1 MDFFQFLVDNDLVT
15 AAFVIGAIFVF
26 VALVG
31 KINPSIEPPPASRA
45 ILGVVGVLLMLSSFI
60 SHSMSEP
67 DDLVEPPVSALLTPT
82 VLTAVTQPSVEEIDT
97 PTPVVL
103 AQVTPSVSSQVPE
116 FPFPFIWQDAPVQ
129 PSEFYADPVGGWLQ
143 YSFEGQEGMRL
154 RGRYT
159 SDRVWINKVLPE
171 NFRVEVAFKL
181 LEPDCA
187 FSFGVGRSWEEEY
200 HVAVVSNYIAL
211 KEVAENVAVR
221 NYTVGNIGETLEVT
235 LQRNHGAVEVHIG
248 TQLVLEVE
256 KDNPGLANLDDYDSL
271 FFYTGNSDKPRGC
284 EGQLVGFEVVAIS
297 E

>member
-31 KINPSIEPPPASRA
+31 KINTSIEPPPAARA
-45 ILGVVGVLLMLSSFI
+45 ILGVVGVLLMLSGFI
-60 SHSMSEP
+60 SHSMLEP

-103 AQVTPSVSSQVPE
+103 AQVTPSASSQVPE
-116 FPFPFIWQDAPVQ
+116 FPFVWEDTLVQ

-159 SDRVWINKVLPE
+159 SDRVWISKVLPK

-181 LEPDCA
+181 LEPDCT

-211 KEVAENVAVR
+211 KEVAENVAAR
-221 NYTVGNIGETLEVT
+221 NYTIGDIGETLEVT
-235 LQRNHGAVEVHIG
+235 LQRNQGAVEVYIG

-256 KDNPGLANLDDYDSL
+256 KDNPGLANLDDYNSL

-284 EGQLVGFEVVAIS
+284 EGQLVGFEVAEIS